1 MKKIIP
7 AILTNDVEDL
17 KNKLEQLAGL
27 VDWVQIDIM
36 DNLFVPNQSIGVAE
50 LKNISHAFNLE
61 AHLMVECPQNYFHD
75 CLEAG
80 FTRVIFHVESCPNL
94 DEVFKEA
101 QTYGFEIGLALNPET
116 PLDHIEKYLD
126 KVKLILFLTVHPGF
140 QGQEF
145 IPEVLKKVSELKQ
158 SHPQV
163 VIAVDGGLKL
173 ENVRQAAESGADI
186 LCVGSGVFKKGE
198 VRENLQKLQD
208 EVRGL

>member
-17 KNKLEQLAGL
+17 KTKLSQLAGL

-36 DNLFVPNQSIGVAE
+36 DNLFVPNQSINVAE

-61 AHLMVECPQNYFHD
+61 AHLMVEQPEKYFHD

-80 FTRVIFHVESCPNL
+80 FKRVIFHVECCPDLNYI
-94 DEVFKEA
+94 FKEA
-101 QTYGFEIGLALNPET
+101 AGYDFEIGMALNPET
-116 PLDHIEKYLD
+116 PVEHVLPYLN
-126 KVKLILFLTVHPGF
+126 KVKLVLFLSVHPGF

-145 IPEVLKKVSELKQ
+145 ITDVLAKIQKLKQ
-158 SHPQV
+158 EHPE
-163 VIAVDGGLKL
+163 ILLAIDGGLKL
-173 ENVRQAAESGADI
+173 ENIKLAASSGADY

-198 VRENLQKLQD
+198 VIQNLKDLQAAAAD
-208 EVRGL
+208 L